1 MAASGKNSSDKK
13 KSAISYWSKDKCIC
27 PVCKKDFEREVMLSG
42 NGRMIAGGLTDE
54 LHRIFE
60 PSARFGK
67 VYPLIYEIGVC
78 PHCHTALM
86 WNDFKDLKNK
96 EAINKLFEKR
106 EERKE
111 KVFTIFPYFNLKR
124 ERTLFDGCAMY
135 YLALL
140 TYADCD
146 KDMVPTMKSAFLAL
160 RLAWLTEELNSVCPG
175 YNYDYISE
183 VFYKKALFFYQ
194 QAIVNETQRIE
205 KSSTLSNFGPDMDK
219 NYGWD
224 GVIYL
229 CGLLE
234 YKYGQKEDI
243 QLRLKKLNESK
254 TAIARIFGLGK
265 SSKAKP
271 GPLLEKSRDLY
282 DMLAKELKDDD
293 F

>member
-1 MAASGKNSSDKK
+1 
-13 KSAISYWSKDKCIC
+13 
-27 PVCKKDFEREVMLSG
+27 
-42 NGRMIAGGLTDE
+42 
-54 LHRIFE
+54 
-60 PSARFGK
+60 
-67 VYPLIYEIGVC
+67 
-78 PHCHTALM
+78 M

-111 KVFTIFPYFNLKR
+111 KAFTIFPYFNLKR